1 MTVVSARMHFPF
13 DGAGVG
19 KTGFLMNGEGVDV
32 CPKQNGLV
40 PFSRQVSQGSGA
52 TTQITHMLNAQ
63 LGEVFAD
70 DFGGPVL
77 VVGQL
82 WMPVDV
88 VANLNEIG
96 NDGID
101 AFCVR
106 GHTTRIGDKS
116 LNAGGANPCFVYL
129 R

>member
-1 MTVVSARMHFPF
+1 
-13 DGAGVG
+13 
-19 KTGFLMNGEGVDV
+19 
-32 CPKQNGLV
+32 
-40 PFSRQVSQGSGA
+40 
-52 TTQITHMLNAQ
+52 MLNAQ

-96 NDGID
+96 NDGIY

-106 GHTTRIGDKS
+106 GHITRIGDKS
-116 LNAGGANPCFVYL
+116 LNAGGANPCFVDL